1 MVLLLYRRRFLALA
15 SAQIIQFRA
24 AGFAFLFHFHLG
36 DARRMQRKN
45 AFDAF
50 AVGYAANGKSFV
62 QPASFAAND
71 DARKDLDPFLVPL
84 DHASVHT
91 NAVADFEVSR
101 LGLLLLF
108 FDRVDNAVHIR
119 KVLPRLDFRFANAP
133 RRGAATA
140 ASG

>member
-24 AGFAFLFHFHLG
+24 ARFAFLFHFHLG
-36 DARRMQRKN
+36 DARRVQREN
-45 AFDAF
+45 ALDAF
-50 AVGYAANGKSFV
+50 AIGYAANGKSFV
-62 QPASFAAND
+62 QPASFTAND
-71 DARKDLDPFLVPL
+71 DAGKDLDPFLVAL
-84 DHASVHT
+84 DHASMHT

-108 FDRVDNAVHIR
+108 LDRVDDAFLSR
-119 KVLPRLDFRFANAP
+119 KVLPRLAFRFANPP